1 MKFMIKFK
9 TVRWKN
15 LLSTGNQFTEVFL
28 GNRKATLILGEN
40 GSGKSTMLDALC
52 FGLFGKGF
60 RKIPKNS
67 LINSVNQRGMVVE
80 VEFAIGSKQYRV
92 VRGAKPNI
100 FEIFLNDRLINQD
113 AKMRD
118 YQEQLEKQILKLNY
132 KTFTQVVI
140 LGSSTFTPFMQMN
153 QNDRRGIIED
163 ILDINIFTIMNN
175 LLKTRMTALKSELHD
190 LDYEIRLSEDRIETY
205 KKHIQSLGDNRRQ
218 KIEEF
223 NESVENSQKH
233 IDEVQMECNHLLGEV
248 EVLQNA
254 SSDSE
259 SVKQKL
265 TKTLELQ
272 KQLDQARNRG
282 KKEIKFYEDNEECPT
297 CHRDMEN
304 EFKQKKIQSTTTKVK
319 KIEKGINEIT
329 ENISDINKR
338 LEEIEDIQ
346 RKVDTLNRQVAQ
358 KQNEISASN
367 QYISK
372 INAEI
377 EKLRTENVTDDS
389 SKLNKEQKTLK
400 HHNKSKEELIDKRSY
415 FEIAQLLLQDS
426 GIKTKIIRQY
436 LPIMNKLINKYLAS
450 MDFFVQF
457 ELDEGFNETI
467 KSRYRDAF
475 SYSNFSEGEK
485 MRIDLALLFTWRA
498 IAKLK
503 NSVNT
508 NLLVLDEVFDSS
520 LDEGGTE
527 EFLKILH
534 TLDGD
539 TNTFIISHKGDV
551 LTEKFRHTMTF
562 EKVKNFSRIV
572 DSK

>member
-1 MKFMIKFK
+1 MIKFK
-9 TVRWKN
+9 AVRYKN
-15 LLSTGNQFTEVFL
+15 LLSTGNKFTEIFL

-60 RKIPKNS
+60 RKVSKNS

-92 VRGAKPNI
+92 VRGAKPNV
-100 FEIFLNDRLINQD
+100 FEIFLNDRIINQD
-113 AKMRD
+113 ANMRD

-140 LGSSTFTPFMQMN
+140 LGSSSFTPFMQMN
-153 QNDRRGIIED
+153 QSDRRGIIED
-163 ILDINIFTIMNN
+163 ILDINIFSIMNG
-175 LLKTRMTALKSELHD
+175 LLKTRMTGLKSELHD

-205 KKHIQSLGDNRRQ
+205 KKHIKSLGDNRRQ
-218 KIEEF
+218 KIEDF
-223 NESVENSQKH
+223 NESVDAAQTNVNNLQE
-233 IDEVQMECNHLLGEV
+233 ECNSLLENVGS
-248 EVLQNA
+248 LQNET
-254 SSDSE
+254 SDSE
-259 SVKQKL
+259 KIKSKL
-265 TKTLELQ
+265 TKTKELE
-272 KQLDQARNRG
+272 KQLNDARTRG
-282 KKEIKFYEDNEECPT
+282 TKEIKFYEDTDECPT
-297 CHRDMEN
+297 CHREMEDD
-304 EFKQKKIQSTTTKVK
+304 FKQEKIQTTTERVTEIDKA
-319 KIEKGINEIT
+319 INELSQNVI
-329 ENISDINKR
+329 DINKR
-338 LEEIEDIQ
+338 LSEIEEIQ
-346 RKVDTLNRQVAQ
+346 SKVDTLNRQVAQ

-367 QYISK
+367 QYITK
-372 INAEI
+372 INGEI
-377 EKLRTENVTDDS
+377 EKLKSENVTDDS
-389 SKLNKEQKTLK
+389 AKLNTELKVLKGHNTEKET
-400 HHNKSKEELIDKRSY
+400 LIDKRSY
-415 FEIAQLLLQDS
+415 YDIAALLLQDS

-457 ELDEGFNETI
+457 NLDEGFNESI

-475 SYSNFSEGEK
+475 SYANFSEGEK

-520 LDEGGTE
+520 LDEGGTD

-562 EKVKNFSRIV
+562 EKVKNFSRV
-572 DSK
+572 QNSK

>member
-1 MKFMIKFK
+1 MIKFK
-9 TVRWKN
+9 AVRYKN
-15 LLSTGNQFTEVFL
+15 LLSTGNKFTEIFL

-60 RKIPKNS
+60 RKVSKNS

-92 VRGAKPNI
+92 VRGAKPNV
-100 FEIFLNDRLINQD
+100 FEIFLNDRIINQD
-113 AKMRD
+113 ANMRD

-140 LGSSTFTPFMQMN
+140 LGSSSFTPFMQMN
-153 QNDRRGIIED
+153 QSDRRGIIED
-163 ILDINIFTIMNN
+163 ILDINIFSIMNG
-175 LLKTRMTALKSELHD
+175 LLKTRMTGLKSELHD

-205 KKHIQSLGDNRRQ
+205 KKHIKSLGDNRRQ
-218 KIEEF
+218 KIEDF
-223 NESVENSQKH
+223 NESVDAAQTNVNNLQE
-233 IDEVQMECNHLLGEV
+233 ECNLLLEDVGS
-248 EVLQNA
+248 LQNET
-254 SSDSE
+254 SDSE
-259 SVKQKL
+259 KIKSKL
-265 TKTLELQ
+265 TKTKELE
-272 KQLDQARNRG
+272 KQLNDARTRG
-282 KKEIKFYEDNEECPT
+282 TKEIKFYEDTDECPT
-297 CHRDMEN
+297 CHRDMEDD
-304 EFKQKKIQSTTTKVK
+304 FKQEKIQTTTERVTEIDKA
-319 KIEKGINEIT
+319 INELSQNVI
-329 ENISDINKR
+329 DINKR
-338 LEEIEDIQ
+338 LSEIEEIQ
-346 RKVDTLNRQVAQ
+346 SKVDTLNRQVAQ

-367 QYISK
+367 QYITK
-372 INAEI
+372 INGEI
-377 EKLRTENVTDDS
+377 EKLKSENVTDDS
-389 SKLNKEQKTLK
+389 AKLNTELKVLKGHNTEKET
-400 HHNKSKEELIDKRSY
+400 LIDKRSY
-415 FEIAQLLLQDS
+415 YDIAALLLQDS

-457 ELDEGFNETI
+457 NLDEGFNESI

-475 SYSNFSEGEK
+475 SYANFSEGEK

-520 LDEGGTE
+520 LDEGGTD

-562 EKVKNFSRIV
+562 EKVKNFSRV
-572 DSK
+572 QNSK

>member
-1 MKFMIKFK
+1 MIKFK
-9 TVRWKN
+9 VVRYKN
-15 LLSTGNQFTEVFL
+15 LLSTGNKFTEIFL
-28 GNRKATLILGEN
+28 DNRKATLILGEN

-60 RKIPKNS
+60 RKVSKNS

-92 VRGAKPNI
+92 VRGAKPNV
-100 FEIFLNDRLINQD
+100 FEIFLNDRIINQD
-113 AKMRD
+113 ANMRD

-140 LGSSTFTPFMQMN
+140 LGSSSFTPFMQMN
-153 QNDRRGIIED
+153 QTDRRGIIED
-163 ILDINIFTIMNN
+163 ILDINIFSIMNG
-175 LLKTRMTALKSELHD
+175 LLKTRMTGLKSELHD

-205 KKHIQSLGDNRRQ
+205 KKHIKSLGDNRRQ
-218 KIEEF
+218 KIQDF
-223 NESVENSQKH
+223 NESVETAQTNVNNLQ
-233 IDEVQMECNHLLGEV
+233 EECNLLLGDV
-248 EVLQNA
+248 ESLQNET
-254 SSDSE
+254 SDSE
-259 SVKQKL
+259 KIKSKL
-265 TKTLELQ
+265 TKTRELE
-272 KQLDQARNRG
+272 KQLNDARTRG
-282 KKEIKFYEDNEECPT
+282 TKEIKFYEDTDECPT
-297 CHRDMEN
+297 CHRDMEDD
-304 EFKQKKIQSTTTKVK
+304 FKQEKIQTTTERVTEIDKA
-319 KIEKGINEIT
+319 INELSQNVI
-329 ENISDINKR
+329 DINKR
-338 LEEIEDIQ
+338 LSEIEEIQ
-346 RKVDTLNRQVAQ
+346 SKVDTLNRQVAQ

-367 QYISK
+367 QYITK
-372 INAEI
+372 INTEI
-377 EKLRTENVTDDS
+377 EKLKSESVTDDS
-389 SKLNKEQKTLK
+389 DKLNKELK
-400 HHNKSKEELIDKRSY
+400 VLKGHNTEKENLIDKRSY
-415 FEIAQLLLQDS
+415 YDIAALLLQDS

-457 ELDEGFNETI
+457 NLDEGFNESI

-475 SYSNFSEGEK
+475 SYANFSEGEK

-498 IAKLK
+498 VAKLK

-520 LDEGGTE
+520 LDEGGTD

-562 EKVKNFSRIV
+562 EKVKNFSRV
-572 DSK
+572 QNSK

>member
-1 MKFMIKFK
+1 MIKFK
-9 TVRWKN
+9 AVRYKN
-15 LLSTGNQFTEVFL
+15 LLSTGNQFTEIFL

-60 RKIPKNS
+60 RKVSKNS

-92 VRGAKPNI
+92 VRGAKPNV
-100 FEIFLNDRLINQD
+100 FEIFLNDRIINQD
-113 AKMRD
+113 ANMRD

-140 LGSSTFTPFMQMN
+140 LGSSSFTPFMQMN
-153 QNDRRGIIED
+153 QSDRRGIIED
-163 ILDINIFTIMNN
+163 ILDINIFSIMNG
-175 LLKTRMTALKSELHD
+175 LLKTRMTGLKSELKD

-205 KKHIQSLGDNRRQ
+205 KKHIKSLGDNRRQ
-218 KIEEF
+218 KIEDF
-223 NESVENSQKH
+223 NESVDTAQTNVNKLQE
-233 IDEVQMECNHLLGEV
+233 ECNLLLEDIGS
-248 EVLQNA
+248 LQNET
-254 SSDSE
+254 SDSE
-259 SVKQKL
+259 KIKSKL
-265 TKTLELQ
+265 TKTKELE
-272 KQLDQARNRG
+272 KQLNDARTRG
-282 KKEIKFYEDNEECPT
+282 TKEIKFYEDTDECPT
-297 CHRDMEN
+297 CHRDMEDD
-304 EFKQKKIQSTTTKVK
+304 FKQEKIQTTSERVTEIDKA
-319 KIEKGINEIT
+319 INELSQNVI
-329 ENISDINKR
+329 DINKR
-338 LEEIEDIQ
+338 LSEIEEIQ
-346 RKVDTLNRQVAQ
+346 SKVDTLNRQVAQ

-367 QYISK
+367 QYITK
-372 INAEI
+372 INGEI
-377 EKLRTENVTDDS
+377 EKLKSENVTDDS
-389 SKLNKEQKTLK
+389 AKLNTELKVLKGHNTEKE
-400 HHNKSKEELIDKRSY
+400 SLIDKRSY
-415 FEIAQLLLQDS
+415 YDIAALLLQDS

-457 ELDEGFNETI
+457 NLDEGFNESI

-475 SYSNFSEGEK
+475 SYANFSEGEK

-520 LDEGGTE
+520 LDEGGTD

-572 DSK
+572 NSK

>member
-1 MKFMIKFK
+1 MIKFK
-9 TVRWKN
+9 AVRWKN
-15 LLSTGNQFTEVFL
+15 LLSTGNKFTEIFL
-28 GNRKATLILGEN
+28 DNRKATLILGEN

-60 RKIPKNS
+60 RKVSKNS

-92 VRGAKPNI
+92 VRGAKPNV
-100 FEIFLNDRLINQD
+100 FEIFLNDRIINQD
-113 AKMRD
+113 ANMRD

-140 LGSSTFTPFMQMN
+140 LGSSSFTPFMQMN
-153 QNDRRGIIED
+153 QTDRRGIIED
-163 ILDINIFTIMNN
+163 ILDINIFSIMNS
-175 LLKTRMTALKSELHD
+175 LLKTRMTGLKSELKD
-190 LDYEIRLSEDRIETY
+190 LDYEIRLSEDRISTY
-205 KKHIQSLGDNRRQ
+205 KKHIKSLGENRRQ
-218 KIEEF
+218 KIHDF
-223 NESVENSQKH
+223 NESVETAQQN
-233 IDEVQMECNHLLGEV
+233 IDNLQEECNLLLSDV
-248 EVLQNA
+248 ESLQNDT
-254 SSDSE
+254 SDSE
-259 SVKQKL
+259 TVKQKL
-265 TKTLELQ
+265 TKTLDLHT
-272 KQLDQARNRG
+272 QLENARKRG
-282 KKEIKFYEDNEECPT
+282 ASEIKFYEDNDECPT
-297 CHRDMEN
+297 CHRDMEDD
-304 EFKQKKIQSTTTKVK
+304 FKQEKISKTEGKLSEIDK
-319 KIEKGINEIT
+319 AINEIET
-329 ENISDINKR
+329 NVHDINKR
-338 LEEIEDIQ
+338 IEEIQEIQ
-346 RKVDTLNRQVAQ
+346 SKVDTLNRQVAQ
-358 KQNEISASN
+358 TQNEISASN
-367 QYISK
+367 QYITK

-377 EKLRTENVTDDS
+377 EKLKSESQSDDS
-389 SKLNKEQKTLK
+389 AKLNKELK
-400 HHNKSKEELIDKRSY
+400 VLKGHNTEKENLIDKRSDY
-415 FEIAQLLLQDS
+415 DIAALLLQDS

-475 SYSNFSEGEK
+475 SYANFSEGEK

-498 IAKLK
+498 VAKLK

-520 LDEGGTE
+520 LDEGGTD

-539 TNTFIISHKGDV
+539 TNTFIISHKGDI

-562 EKVKNFSRIV
+562 EKVKNFSQIIN
-572 DSK
+572 SK

>member
-1 MKFMIKFK
+1 MIKFK
-9 TVRWKN
+9 AVRYKN
-15 LLSTGNQFTEVFL
+15 LLSTGNKFTEIFL

-60 RKIPKNS
+60 RKVSKNS

-92 VRGAKPNI
+92 VRGAKPNV
-100 FEIFLNDRLINQD
+100 FEIFLNDRIINQD
-113 AKMRD
+113 ANMRD

-140 LGSSTFTPFMQMN
+140 LGSSSFTPFMQMN
-153 QNDRRGIIED
+153 QSDRRGIIED
-163 ILDINIFTIMNN
+163 ILDINIFSIMNG
-175 LLKTRMTALKSELHD
+175 LLKTRMTGLKSELHD

-205 KKHIQSLGDNRRQ
+205 KKHIKSLGDNRRQ
-218 KIEEF
+218 KIEDF
-223 NESVENSQKH
+223 NESVDAAQTNVNNLQE
-233 IDEVQMECNHLLGEV
+233 ECNSLLENVGS
-248 EVLQNA
+248 LQNET
-254 SSDSE
+254 SDSE
-259 SVKQKL
+259 KIKSKL
-265 TKTLELQ
+265 TKTKELE
-272 KQLDQARNRG
+272 KQLNDARTRG
-282 KKEIKFYEDNEECPT
+282 TKEIKFYEDTDECPT
-297 CHRDMEN
+297 CHRDMEDD
-304 EFKQKKIQSTTTKVK
+304 FKQEKIQTTTERVTEIDKA
-319 KIEKGINEIT
+319 INELSQNVI
-329 ENISDINKR
+329 DINKR
-338 LEEIEDIQ
+338 LSEIEEIQ
-346 RKVDTLNRQVAQ
+346 SKVDTLNRQVAQ

-367 QYISK
+367 QYITK
-372 INAEI
+372 INGEI
-377 EKLRTENVTDDS
+377 EKLKSENITDDS
-389 SKLNKEQKTLK
+389 AKLNTELKVLKGHNTEKE
-400 HHNKSKEELIDKRSY
+400 SLIDKRSY
-415 FEIAQLLLQDS
+415 YDIAALLLQDS

-457 ELDEGFNETI
+457 NLDEGFNESI

-475 SYSNFSEGEK
+475 SYANFSEGEK

-520 LDEGGTE
+520 LDEGGTD

-562 EKVKNFSRIV
+562 EKVKNFSRV
-572 DSK
+572 QNSK

>member
-1 MKFMIKFK
+1 MIKFK
-9 TVRWKN
+9 AVRYKN
-15 LLSTGNQFTEVFL
+15 LLSTGNQFTEIFL

-60 RKIPKNS
+60 RKVSKNS

-92 VRGAKPNI
+92 VRGAKPNV
-100 FEIFLNDRLINQD
+100 FEIFLNDRIINQD
-113 AKMRD
+113 ANMRD

-140 LGSSTFTPFMQMN
+140 LGSSSFTPFMQMN
-153 QNDRRGIIED
+153 QSDRRGIIED
-163 ILDINIFTIMNN
+163 ILDINIFSIMNG
-175 LLKTRMTALKSELHD
+175 LLKTRMTGLKSELHD

-205 KKHIQSLGDNRRQ
+205 KKHIKSLGDNRRQ
-218 KIEEF
+218 KIQDF
-223 NESVENSQKH
+223 NESVETAQTNVNNLQ
-233 IDEVQMECNHLLGEV
+233 EECNLLLGDV
-248 EVLQNA
+248 ESLQNET
-254 SSDSE
+254 SDSE
-259 SVKQKL
+259 KIKSKL
-265 TKTLELQ
+265 TKTRELE
-272 KQLDQARNRG
+272 KQLNDARTRG
-282 KKEIKFYEDNEECPT
+282 TKEIKFYEDTDECPT
-297 CHRDMEN
+297 CHRDMEDD
-304 EFKQKKIQSTTTKVK
+304 FKQEKIQTTTERVTEIDKA
-319 KIEKGINEIT
+319 INELSQNVI
-329 ENISDINKR
+329 DINKR
-338 LEEIEDIQ
+338 LSEIEEIQ
-346 RKVDTLNRQVAQ
+346 SKVDTLNRQVAQ

-367 QYISK
+367 QYITK
-372 INAEI
+372 INGEI
-377 EKLRTENVTDDS
+377 EKLKSENVTDDS
-389 SKLNKEQKTLK
+389 AKLNTELKVLKGHNTEKE
-400 HHNKSKEELIDKRSY
+400 SLIDKRSY
-415 FEIAQLLLQDS
+415 YDIAALLLQDS

-457 ELDEGFNETI
+457 NLDEGFNESI

-475 SYSNFSEGEK
+475 SYANFSEGEK

-520 LDEGGTE
+520 LDEGGTD

-562 EKVKNFSRIV
+562 EKVKNFSRIIN
-572 DSK
+572 SK

>member
-1 MKFMIKFK
+1 MIKFK
-9 TVRWKN
+9 SVRWKN

-60 RKIPKNS
+60 RKISKNS

-205 KKHIQSLGDNRRQ
+205 KKHIKSLGDNRRQ
-218 KIEEF
+218 KIDDF
-223 NESVENSQKH
+223 NESVAQAQTN
-233 IDEVQMECNHLLGEV
+233 INNVQEECNVLLKEV
-248 EVLQNA
+248 ESLQNE

-259 SVKQKL
+259 TVKQKL

-272 KQLDQARNRG
+272 KQLDLARDRG
-282 KKEIKFYEDNEECPT
+282 TKEIKFYEDNDECPT
-297 CHRDMEN
+297 CHRDMED
-304 EFKQKKIQSTTTKVK
+304 EFKQEKISTTSEKVSE
-319 KIEKGINEIT
+319 IEKGIDEIT
-329 ENISDINKR
+329 NTISTINER
-338 LEEIEDIQ
+338 IEEIEKIQ
-346 RKVDTLNRQVAQ
+346 SKVDTLNRQVAQ

-367 QYISK
+367 QYITK

-389 SKLNKEQKTLK
+389 AKLNKEQKTLK
-400 HHNKSKEELIDKRSY
+400 HHNTQKEELIDKRSY
-415 FEIAQLLLQDS
+415 FDIAQYLLQDT

-485 MRIDLALLFTWRA
+485 MRIDLALLFTWRE
-498 IAKLK
+498 IARMK

-508 NLLVLDEVFDSS
+508 NLLIMDEVFDSS
-520 LDEGGTE
+520 LDGFGTE
-527 EFLKILH
+527 EFLKIIRFVIK
-534 TLDGD
+534 DA
-539 TNTFIISHKGDV
+539 NIFVISHKEGLED
-551 LTEKFRHTMTF
+551 KFDNVIKF
-562 EKVKNFSRIV
+562 EKQGNFSRIEP
-572 DSK
+572 

>member
-1 MKFMIKFK
+1 MIKFK
-9 TVRWKN
+9 AVRYKN
-15 LLSTGNQFTEVFL
+15 LLSTGNQFTEIFL

-60 RKIPKNS
+60 RKVSKNS

-92 VRGAKPNI
+92 VRGAKPNV
-100 FEIFLNDRLINQD
+100 FEIFLNDRIINQD
-113 AKMRD
+113 ANMRD

-140 LGSSTFTPFMQMN
+140 LGSSSFTPFMQMN
-153 QNDRRGIIED
+153 QSDRRGIIED
-163 ILDINIFTIMNN
+163 ILDINIFSIMNG
-175 LLKTRMTALKSELHD
+175 LLKTRMTGLKSELHD

-205 KKHIQSLGDNRRQ
+205 KKHIKSLGDNRRQ
-218 KIEEF
+218 KIEDF
-223 NESVENSQKH
+223 NESVDTAQTNVNKLQE
-233 IDEVQMECNHLLGEV
+233 ECNLLLEDIGS
-248 EVLQNA
+248 LQNET
-254 SSDSE
+254 SDSE
-259 SVKQKL
+259 KIKSKL
-265 TKTLELQ
+265 TKTRELE
-272 KQLDQARNRG
+272 KQLNDARTRG
-282 KKEIKFYEDNEECPT
+282 TKEIKFYEDTDECPT
-297 CHRDMEN
+297 CHRDMEDD
-304 EFKQKKIQSTTTKVK
+304 FKQEKIQTTTERVTEIDKA
-319 KIEKGINEIT
+319 INELSQNVI
-329 ENISDINKR
+329 DINKR
-338 LEEIEDIQ
+338 LSEIEEIQ
-346 RKVDTLNRQVAQ
+346 SKVDTLNRQVAQ

-367 QYISK
+367 QYITK
-372 INAEI
+372 INGEI
-377 EKLRTENVTDDS
+377 EKLKSENVTDDS
-389 SKLNKEQKTLK
+389 AKLNTELKVLKGHNTEKE
-400 HHNKSKEELIDKRSY
+400 SLIDKRSY
-415 FEIAQLLLQDS
+415 YDIAALLLQDS

-457 ELDEGFNETI
+457 NLDEGFNESI

-475 SYSNFSEGEK
+475 SYANFSEGEK

-520 LDEGGTE
+520 LDEGGTD

-562 EKVKNFSRIV
+562 EKVKNFSRIIN
-572 DSK
+572 SK

>member
-1 MKFMIKFK
+1 MIKFK
-9 TVRWKN
+9 AVRYKN
-15 LLSTGNQFTEVFL
+15 LLSTGNQFTEIFL

-60 RKIPKNS
+60 RKVSKNS

-92 VRGAKPNI
+92 VRGAKPNV
-100 FEIFLNDRLINQD
+100 FEIFLNDRIINQD
-113 AKMRD
+113 ANMRD

-140 LGSSTFTPFMQMN
+140 LGSSSFTPFMQMN
-153 QNDRRGIIED
+153 QSDRRGIIED
-163 ILDINIFTIMNN
+163 ILDINIFSIMNG
-175 LLKTRMTALKSELHD
+175 LLKTRMTGLKSELHD

-205 KKHIQSLGDNRRQ
+205 KKHIKSLGDNRRQ
-218 KIEEF
+218 KIQDF
-223 NESVENSQKH
+223 NESVETAQTNVNNLQ
-233 IDEVQMECNHLLGEV
+233 EECNLLLGDV
-248 EVLQNA
+248 ESLQNET
-254 SSDSE
+254 SDSE
-259 SVKQKL
+259 KIKSKL
-265 TKTLELQ
+265 TKTRELE
-272 KQLDQARNRG
+272 KQLNDARTRG
-282 KKEIKFYEDNEECPT
+282 TKEIKFYEDTDECPT
-297 CHRDMEN
+297 CHRDMEDD
-304 EFKQKKIQSTTTKVK
+304 FKQEKIQTTTERVTEIDKA
-319 KIEKGINEIT
+319 INELSQNVI
-329 ENISDINKR
+329 DINKR
-338 LEEIEDIQ
+338 LSEIEEIQ
-346 RKVDTLNRQVAQ
+346 SKVDTLNRQVAQ

-367 QYISK
+367 QYITK
-372 INAEI
+372 INTEI
-377 EKLRTENVTDDS
+377 EKLKSESVTDDS
-389 SKLNKEQKTLK
+389 DKLNKELK
-400 HHNKSKEELIDKRSY
+400 VLKGHNTEKENLIDKRSY
-415 FEIAQLLLQDS
+415 YDIAALLLQDS

-457 ELDEGFNETI
+457 NLDEGFNESI

-475 SYSNFSEGEK
+475 SYANFSEGEK

-498 IAKLK
+498 VAKLK

-520 LDEGGTE
+520 LDEGGTD

-539 TNTFIISHKGDV
+539 TNTFIISHKGDI

-562 EKVKNFSRIV
+562 EKVKNFSRV
-572 DSK
+572 QNSK

>member
-1 MKFMIKFK
+1 MIKFK
-9 TVRWKN
+9 AVRYKN
-15 LLSTGNQFTEVFL
+15 LLSTGNQFTEIFL

-60 RKIPKNS
+60 RKVSKNS

-92 VRGAKPNI
+92 VRGAKPNV
-100 FEIFLNDRLINQD
+100 FEIFLNDRIINQD
-113 AKMRD
+113 ANMRD

-140 LGSSTFTPFMQMN
+140 LGSSSFTPFMQMN
-153 QNDRRGIIED
+153 QSDRRGIIED
-163 ILDINIFTIMNN
+163 ILDINIFSIMNG
-175 LLKTRMTALKSELHD
+175 LLKTRMTGLKSELHD

-205 KKHIQSLGDNRRQ
+205 KKHIKSLGDNRRQ
-218 KIEEF
+218 KIQDF
-223 NESVENSQKH
+223 NESVETAQTNVNNLQ
-233 IDEVQMECNHLLGEV
+233 EECNLLLGDV
-248 EVLQNA
+248 ESLQNET
-254 SSDSE
+254 SDSE
-259 SVKQKL
+259 KIKSKL
-265 TKTLELQ
+265 TKTLELE
-272 KQLDQARNRG
+272 KQLEQARIRG
-282 KKEIKFYEDNEECPT
+282 TKEIKFYEDNDECPT
-297 CHRDMEN
+297 CHRDMEDD
-304 EFKQKKIQSTTTKVK
+304 FKQEKIQTTTERVTEIDKA
-319 KIEKGINEIT
+319 INELSQNVI
-329 ENISDINKR
+329 DINKR
-338 LEEIEDIQ
+338 LSEIEEIQ
-346 RKVDTLNRQVAQ
+346 SKVDTLNRQVAQ

-367 QYISK
+367 QYITK
-372 INAEI
+372 INTEI
-377 EKLRTENVTDDS
+377 EKLKSESVTDDS
-389 SKLNKEQKTLK
+389 DKLNKELK
-400 HHNKSKEELIDKRSY
+400 VLKGHNTEKENLIDKRSY
-415 FEIAQLLLQDS
+415 YDIAALLLQDS

-457 ELDEGFNETI
+457 NLDEGFNESI

-475 SYSNFSEGEK
+475 SYANFSEGEK

-498 IAKLK
+498 VAKLK

-520 LDEGGTE
+520 LDEGGTD

-562 EKVKNFSRIV
+562 EKVKNFSRV
-572 DSK
+572 QNSK

>member
-1 MKFMIKFK
+1 MIKFK
-9 TVRWKN
+9 AVRYKN
-15 LLSTGNQFTEVFL
+15 LLSTGNKFTEIFL
-28 GNRKATLILGEN
+28 DNRKATLILGEN

-60 RKIPKNS
+60 RKVSKNS

-92 VRGAKPNI
+92 VRGAKPNV
-100 FEIFLNDRLINQD
+100 FEIFLNDRIINQD
-113 AKMRD
+113 ANMRD

-140 LGSSTFTPFMQMN
+140 LGSSSFTPFMQMN
-153 QNDRRGIIED
+153 QSDRRGIIED
-163 ILDINIFTIMNN
+163 ILDINIFSIMNG
-175 LLKTRMTALKSELHD
+175 LLKTRMTGLKSELHD

-205 KKHIQSLGDNRRQ
+205 KKHIKSLGDNRRQ
-218 KIEEF
+218 KIQDF
-223 NESVENSQKH
+223 NESVETAQTNVNNLQ
-233 IDEVQMECNHLLGEV
+233 EECNLLLGDV
-248 EVLQNA
+248 ESLQNET
-254 SSDSE
+254 SDSE
-259 SVKQKL
+259 KIKSKL
-265 TKTLELQ
+265 TKTKELE
-272 KQLDQARNRG
+272 KQLNDARTRG
-282 KKEIKFYEDNEECPT
+282 TKEIKFYEDTDECPT
-297 CHRDMEN
+297 CHRDMEDN
-304 EFKQKKIQSTTTKVK
+304 FKQEKIQTTTERVTEIDKA
-319 KIEKGINEIT
+319 INELSQNVI
-329 ENISDINKR
+329 DINKR
-338 LEEIEDIQ
+338 LSEIEEIQ
-346 RKVDTLNRQVAQ
+346 SKVDTLNRQVAQ

-367 QYISK
+367 QYITK
-372 INAEI
+372 INIEI
-377 EKLRTENVTDDS
+377 EKLKSESVTDDS
-389 SKLNKEQKTLK
+389 DKLNKELK
-400 HHNKSKEELIDKRSY
+400 VLKGHNTEKEGLIDKRSY
-415 FEIAQLLLQDS
+415 YDIAALLLQDS

-457 ELDEGFNETI
+457 NLDEGFNESI

-475 SYSNFSEGEK
+475 SYANFSEGEK

-498 IAKLK
+498 VAKLK

-520 LDEGGTE
+520 LDEGGTD

-562 EKVKNFSRIV
+562 EKVKNFSRV
-572 DSK
+572 QNSK

>member
-1 MKFMIKFK
+1 
-9 TVRWKN
+9 
-15 LLSTGNQFTEVFL
+15 
-28 GNRKATLILGEN
+28 
-40 GSGKSTMLDALC
+40 
-52 FGLFGKGF
+52 
-60 RKIPKNS
+60 
-67 LINSVNQRGMVVE
+67 
-80 VEFAIGSKQYRV
+80 
-92 VRGAKPNI
+92 
-100 FEIFLNDRLINQD
+100 
-113 AKMRD
+113 
-118 YQEQLEKQILKLNY
+118 
-132 KTFTQVVI
+132 
-140 LGSSTFTPFMQMN
+140 MQMN

>member
-1 MKFMIKFK
+1 MIKFK
-9 TVRWKN
+9 SVKWKN

-60 RKIPKNS
+60 RKISKNS

-92 VRGAKPNI
+92 VRGAKPNL
-100 FEIFLNDRLINQD
+100 FEIYLNDRLINQD

-153 QNDRRGIIED
+153 TNDRRGIIED
-163 ILDINIFTIMNN
+163 ILDINIFSIMNN

-205 KKHIQSLGDNRRQ
+205 KKHIKSLGDNRRQ

-223 NESVENSQKH
+223 NESVENSQTH
-233 IDEVQMECNHLLGEV
+233 IDNIQSECNHLLSDV
-248 EVLQNA
+248 EVLQNE

-259 SVKQKL
+259 TVKQQL
-265 TKTLELQ
+265 TKTLEMQ
-272 KQLDQARNRG
+272 KQLDNAKERG
-282 KKEIKFYEDNEECPT
+282 IKEIEFYEDNEECPT
-297 CHRDMEN
+297 CHRDME
-304 EFKQKKIQSTTTKVK
+304 EHFREEKIDSTEGKVQE
-319 KIEKGINEIT
+319 IEKGIRQIT
-329 ENISDINKR
+329 DNITSINLR
-338 LEEIEDIQ
+338 LEEIQKIQ
-346 RKVDTLNRQVAQ
+346 SKGDTLNRQIAQ

-367 QYISK
+367 QYITK
-372 INAEI
+372 INQEI
-377 EKLRTENVTDDS
+377 EKLRTDNVTDDS
-389 SKLNKEQKTLK
+389 TKLNQEQKILK
-400 HHNKSKEELIDKRSY
+400 GHQETKESLVDKRSY
-415 FEIAQLLLQDS
+415 YDIAGLLLQDT

-457 ELDEGFNETI
+457 NLDEGFNESI

-475 SYSNFSEGEK
+475 SYANFSEGEK

-498 IAKLK
+498 VAKLK

>member
-1 MKFMIKFK
+1 MIKFK
-9 TVRWKN
+9 AVRYKN
-15 LLSTGNQFTEVFL
+15 LLSTGNKFTEIFL

-60 RKIPKNS
+60 RKVSKNS

-92 VRGAKPNI
+92 VRGAKPNV
-100 FEIFLNDRLINQD
+100 FEIFLNDRIINQD
-113 AKMRD
+113 ANMRD

-140 LGSSTFTPFMQMN
+140 LGSSSFTPFMQMN
-153 QNDRRGIIED
+153 QSDRRGIIED
-163 ILDINIFTIMNN
+163 ILDINIFSIMNG
-175 LLKTRMTALKSELHD
+175 LLKTRMTGLKSELHD

-205 KKHIQSLGDNRRQ
+205 KKHIKSLGDNRRQ
-218 KIEEF
+218 KIEDF
-223 NESVENSQKH
+223 NESVDAAQTNVNNLQE
-233 IDEVQMECNHLLGEV
+233 ECNSLLENVGS
-248 EVLQNA
+248 LQNET
-254 SSDSE
+254 SDSE
-259 SVKQKL
+259 KIKSKL
-265 TKTLELQ
+265 TKTKELE
-272 KQLDQARNRG
+272 KQLNDARTRG
-282 KKEIKFYEDNEECPT
+282 TKEIKFYEDTDECPT
-297 CHRDMEN
+297 CHRDMEDD
-304 EFKQKKIQSTTTKVK
+304 FKQEKIQTTTERVTEIDKA
-319 KIEKGINEIT
+319 INELSQNVI
-329 ENISDINKR
+329 DINKR
-338 LEEIEDIQ
+338 LSEIEEIQ
-346 RKVDTLNRQVAQ
+346 SKVDTLNRQVAQ

-367 QYISK
+367 QYITK
-372 INAEI
+372 INGEI
-377 EKLRTENVTDDS
+377 EKLKSENVTDDS
-389 SKLNKEQKTLK
+389 AKLNTELKVLKGHNTEKET
-400 HHNKSKEELIDKRSY
+400 LIDKRSY
-415 FEIAQLLLQDS
+415 YDIAALLLQDS

-457 ELDEGFNETI
+457 NLDEGFNESI

-475 SYSNFSEGEK
+475 SYANFSEGEK

-520 LDEGGTE
+520 LDEGGTD

-562 EKVKNFSRIV
+562 EKVKNFSRV
-572 DSK
+572 QNSK

>member
-1 MKFMIKFK
+1 
-9 TVRWKN
+9 
-15 LLSTGNQFTEVFL
+15 
-28 GNRKATLILGEN
+28 
-40 GSGKSTMLDALC
+40 
-52 FGLFGKGF
+52 
-60 RKIPKNS
+60 
-67 LINSVNQRGMVVE
+67 
-80 VEFAIGSKQYRV
+80 
-92 VRGAKPNI
+92 
-100 FEIFLNDRLINQD
+100 
-113 AKMRD
+113 
-118 YQEQLEKQILKLNY
+118 
-132 KTFTQVVI
+132 
-140 LGSSTFTPFMQMN
+140 
-153 QNDRRGIIED
+153 
-163 ILDINIFTIMNN
+163 
-175 LLKTRMTALKSELHD
+175 MTALKSELHD

-205 KKHIQSLGDNRRQ
+205 KKHIKSLGDNRRK
-218 KIEEF
+218 KIEDF
-223 NESVENSQKH
+223 NESVDKAQTQIGK
-233 IDEVQMECNHLLGEV
+233 VQSECDTLLEEV
-248 EVLQNA
+248 ETLQNET
-254 SSDSE
+254 SDSE
-259 SVKQKL
+259 TVKQKL

-272 KQLDQARNRG
+272 KQLENARKRG
-282 KKEIKFYEDNEECPT
+282 TSEIKFYEDNDECPT
-297 CHRDMEN
+297 CHRDMEDD
-304 EFKQKKIQSTTTKVK
+304 FKQEKISTTEGKLSEIDK
-319 KIEKGINEIT
+319 AINEIET
-329 ENISDINKR
+329 NVNDINKR
-338 LEEIEDIQ
+338 IEEIQEIQ
-346 RKVDTLNRQVAQ
+346 SKVDTLNRQIAQ

-389 SKLNKEQKTLK
+389 AKLNKEQKTLK
-400 HHNKSKEELIDKRSY
+400 HHNSQKEELIDKRSY
-415 FEIAQLLLQDS
+415 FDIAQFLLQDT

-457 ELDEGFNETI
+457 NLDEGFNESI

-475 SYSNFSEGEK
+475 SYANFSEGEK

-498 IAKLK
+498 VAKLK

-562 EKVKNFSRIV
+562 EKVKNFSKIIN
-572 DSK
+572 SK

>member
-1 MKFMIKFK
+1 
-9 TVRWKN
+9 
-15 LLSTGNQFTEVFL
+15 
-28 GNRKATLILGEN
+28 
-40 GSGKSTMLDALC
+40 
-52 FGLFGKGF
+52 
-60 RKIPKNS
+60 
-67 LINSVNQRGMVVE
+67 MVVE

>member
-1 MKFMIKFK
+1 MIKFK
-9 TVRWKN
+9 AVRWKN

-28 GNRKATLILGEN
+28 DNRKATLILGEN

-60 RKIPKNS
+60 RKISKNS

-92 VRGAKPNI
+92 VRGAKPNV
-100 FEIFLNDRLINQD
+100 FEIFLNDRIINQD
-113 AKMRD
+113 ANMRD

-205 KKHIQSLGDNRRQ
+205 KKHIKSLGDNRRQ
-218 KIEEF
+218 KIEDF
-223 NESVENSQKH
+223 NESVTLAQTN
-233 IDEVQMECNHLLGEV
+233 INNVQEECNSLLLEI
-248 EVLQNA
+248 ETLQNE

-272 KQLDQARNRG
+272 KQLDQARSRG
-282 KKEIKFYEDNEECPT
+282 TKEIKFYEDNDECPT
-297 CHRDMEN
+297 CHRDMED
-304 EFKQKKIQSTTTKVK
+304 EFKQEKISTTSQKVAE
-319 KIEKGINEIT
+319 IEKGIDEIT
-329 ENISDINKR
+329 INIVSINKR
-338 LEEIEDIQ
+338 IEEIEKIQ
-346 RKVDTLNRQVAQ
+346 SKVDTLNRQVAQ

-367 QYISK
+367 QYITK

-389 SKLNKEQKTLK
+389 AKLNKEQKTLK
-400 HHNKSKEELIDKRSY
+400 HHNTQKEELIDKRSY
-415 FEIAQLLLQDS
+415 FDIAQYLLQDT

-498 IAKLK
+498 VAKLK

-572 DSK
+572 NSK

>member
-1 MKFMIKFK
+1 MIKFK
-9 TVRWKN
+9 SVRWKN

-60 RKIPKNS
+60 RKISKNS

-92 VRGAKPNI
+92 VRGAKPNV
-100 FEIFLNDRLINQD
+100 FEIFLNDRIINQD
-113 AKMRD
+113 ANMRD

-163 ILDINIFTIMNN
+163 ILDINIFSIMNN
-175 LLKTRMTALKSELHD
+175 LLKTRMSALKTELKD

-205 KKHIQSLGDNRRQ
+205 KKHIKSLGDNRRK
-218 KIEEF
+218 KIEDF
-223 NESVENSQKH
+223 NESVEKAQTN
-233 IDEVQMECNHLLGEV
+233 INNVQEECNLLLKDV
-248 EVLQNA
+248 DALQNE

-259 SVKQKL
+259 TIKQKL
-265 TKTLELQ
+265 TKTLELHT
-272 KQLDQARNRG
+272 QLENAKRRG
-282 KKEIKFYEDNEECPT
+282 ESEIKFYEDNDECPT
-297 CHRDMEN
+297 CHRDMED
-304 EFKQKKIQSTTTKVK
+304 EFKQEKISTTSEKVSE
-319 KIEKGINEIT
+319 IEKGIDEIT
-329 ENISDINKR
+329 NNISTINER
-338 LEEIEDIQ
+338 IEEIEKIQ
-346 RKVDTLNRQVAQ
+346 SKVDTLNRQVAQ

-367 QYISK
+367 QYITK

-389 SKLNKEQKTLK
+389 AKLNKEQKTLK
-400 HHNKSKEELIDKRSY
+400 NHEKQKEGLIDKRSY
-415 FEIAQLLLQDS
+415 YDIAGYLLQDS

-475 SYSNFSEGEK
+475 SYANFSEGEK

-498 IAKLK
+498 VAKLK

-520 LDEGGTE
+520 LDESGTD

-534 TLDGD
+534 TLDKD
-539 TNTFIISHKGDV
+539 TNTFIISHKGDI

-572 DSK
+572 NSK

>member
-1 MKFMIKFK
+1 MIKFK
-9 TVRWKN
+9 SVKWKN

-60 RKIPKNS
+60 RKISKNS

-92 VRGAKPNI
+92 VRGAKPNV

-190 LDYEIRLSEDRIETY
+190 LDYEIRLSEDRIDTY
-205 KKHIQSLGDNRRQ
+205 KKHIKSLGDNRRQ

-223 NESVENSQKH
+223 NESVENSQNH
-233 IDEVQMECNHLLGEV
+233 IDDVQMQCNHLLGEV

-259 SVKQKL
+259 NIKQKL

-282 KKEIKFYEDNEECPT
+282 NKEIKFYEDNESCPT

-304 EFKQKKIQSTTTKVK
+304 EFKQEKIESTTSKVQE
-319 KIEKGINEIT
+319 IEKGITEIAD
-329 ENISDINKR
+329 NIRTINLR
-338 LEEIEDIQ
+338 LEEIEKIQ
-346 RKVDTLNRQVAQ
+346 SQVDTLNRQVAQ

-389 SKLNKEQKTLK
+389 SKLNKEEKSLK
-400 HHNKSKEELIDKRSY
+400 AHNKTKEELIDKRSY
-415 FEIAQLLLQDS
+415 HQLAQALLQDG

-457 ELDEGFNETI
+457 NLDEGFNESI

-475 SYSNFSEGEK
+475 SYANFSEGEK

-498 IAKLK
+498 VAKLK

>member
-1 MKFMIKFK
+1 MIKFK
-9 TVRWKN
+9 AVRYKN
-15 LLSTGNQFTEVFL
+15 LLSTGNQFTEIFL

-60 RKIPKNS
+60 RKVSKNS

-92 VRGAKPNI
+92 VRGAKPNV
-100 FEIFLNDRLINQD
+100 FEIFLNDRIINQD
-113 AKMRD
+113 ANMRD

-140 LGSSTFTPFMQMN
+140 LGSSSFTPFMQMN
-153 QNDRRGIIED
+153 QSDRRGIIED
-163 ILDINIFTIMNN
+163 ILDINIFSIMNG
-175 LLKTRMTALKSELHD
+175 LLKTRMTGLKSELHD

-205 KKHIQSLGDNRRQ
+205 KKHIKSLGDNRRQ
-218 KIEEF
+218 KIQDF
-223 NESVENSQKH
+223 NESVETAQTNVNNLQ
-233 IDEVQMECNHLLGEV
+233 EECNLLLGDV
-248 EVLQNA
+248 ESLQNET
-254 SSDSE
+254 SDSE
-259 SVKQKL
+259 KIKSKL
-265 TKTLELQ
+265 TKTRELE
-272 KQLDQARNRG
+272 KQLNDARTRG
-282 KKEIKFYEDNEECPT
+282 TKEIKFYEDTDECPT
-297 CHRDMEN
+297 CHRDMEDD
-304 EFKQKKIQSTTTKVK
+304 FKQEKIQTTTERVTEIDKA
-319 KIEKGINEIT
+319 INELSQNVI
-329 ENISDINKR
+329 DINKR
-338 LEEIEDIQ
+338 LSEIEEIQ
-346 RKVDTLNRQVAQ
+346 SKVDTLNRQVAQ

-367 QYISK
+367 QYITK
-372 INAEI
+372 INTEI
-377 EKLRTENVTDDS
+377 EKLKSESVTDDS
-389 SKLNKEQKTLK
+389 DKLNKELK
-400 HHNKSKEELIDKRSY
+400 VLKGHNTEKEGLIDKRSY
-415 FEIAQLLLQDS
+415 YDIAALLLQDS

-457 ELDEGFNETI
+457 NLDEGFNESI

-475 SYSNFSEGEK
+475 SYANFSEGEK

-498 IAKLK
+498 VAKLK

-520 LDEGGTE
+520 LDEGGTD

-539 TNTFIISHKGDV
+539 TNTFIISHKGDI

-562 EKVKNFSRIV
+562 EKVKNFSRV
-572 DSK
+572 QNSK